1 MGRVYTVILKY
12 KRDVSSAIWKW
23 IVIIIANIDSRV
35 IQLLE
40 SFVLWLECLGDNFDV
55 RK

>member
-12 KRDVSSAIWKW
+12 KLDVSSPLREW

-40 SFVLWLECLGDNFDV
+40 SFVLWLECLGDNVDV
-55 RK
+55 R